1 MTEAQAEVSVQETAG
16 PDLRVHLDELL
27 HARRMTAAEL
37 AERVGIHPNNLSVLR
52 QGKFSMLRRTTLAAL
67 CRELECQPGDLL
79 TYE

>member
-1 MTEAQAEVSVQETAG
+1 MTEAQAEAPAQGAAE
-16 PDLRVHLDELL
+16 PDLRVHLDDLL

-37 AERVGIHPNNLSVLR
+37 AERVGIHPNNLSMLR

-67 CRELECQPGDLL
+67 CRELECQPGELL